1 MKKPIALLA
10 LALTLG
16 LAGCGPTNTSSSSSP
31 DTSDTGSSGSSTP
44 SITDTESS
52 SSSTSSSSSSSSEE
66 KELTVEITSTVTTV
80 EAGKTITL
88 TAAVTNGDE
97 DDKVTW
103 TSGDTSV
110 ATIDANTGVL
120 TGVAAGT
127 ATITAAVGEAKDTVE
142 ITVTPAIPAELAS
155 GTSFHTYLQG
165 QAEATVSS
173 ISYMNRELRPT
184 SEEPETTRYV
194 SKMTK
199 DEILREYDN
208 TGTWDEGMHSSY
220 YAIIGST
227 YYEIDTYGSGRGN
240 RTAILPGDSEAESS
254 EAVARQNLEM
264 MQDEGDLHGI
274 LAEDEAL
281 AAWKAGRNVEGALKE
296 LDYQVDVDGGN
307 YIVTY
312 EAAYEHQDED
322 YEWENCVHYLVT
334 ATLNSKMEI
343 IDLTAEETRAKIDE
357 WNFESHSPKDDASSV
372 YEYTYSVEDIVY
384 VDELPN
390 ADPDDLLLDPTAYFV
405 SKVTKA
411 TLDMTMATGKDDDGN
426 PVFQVG
432 DRIWLDETKIEYLPD
447 TALDADTLQI
457 TGYYDSTTDD
467 PVEDAAITGM
477 YGGTTWAKPGT
488 YDIAIGNAYDADM
501 GWIEGVVVTGEA
513 TSAKIPNITAIDT
526 TTGVFTDVSAGQNG
540 DEYAV
545 SVGKLAWAE
554 ATFNTDQP
562 NASQSAFD
570 QIEITYSK
578 QGIAQAGFYVGDG
591 MRLFQIKGMA
601 DGEVDITIHNSDPAA
616 AYGVEKIVIHVTVG
630 TGGSGEVTAPTIT
643 GLYKYDAGTGD
654 MGELTGSMGEY
665 NVTVSGAENY
675 FIPFYDTVSEITPEE
690 VALID
695 YQLYPADETAIMVSL
710 EYNYD
715 IGLPIMTIDASA
727 AQEGDTLSINIIN
740 PDGSAIIINVTVGQA
755 GTVDPTPGE
764 EETEAPIVTNITD
777 DNVGL
782 TKVSDGEYNL
792 PISKGYMTSIYL
804 YKEGNVAL
812 TVDELNAVDYTVSDQ
827 TKVKVT
833 ADSWDGSTYL
843 NIIATYDAAKGD
855 VVDVTIN
862 NPDGSTIVIHCT
874 VA

>member
-1 MKKPIALLA
+1 MKKPLALLA
-10 LALTLG
+10 LALALG
-16 LAGCGPTNTSSSSSP
+16 LAGCQPGTTTTSSGTDP
-31 DTSDTGSSGSSTP
+31 DTSDTGGSSTVDV
-44 SITDTESS
+44 TDTTETD
-52 SSSTSSSSSSSSEE
+52 STPEQT
-66 KELTVEITSTVTTV
+66 LTVEITSTVTTV

-88 TAAVTNGDE
+88 SANIVNGE
-97 DDKVTW
+97 EGDKVTW
-103 TSGDTSV
+103 SSGNTAV

-127 ATITAAVGEAKDTVE
+127 ATITAACGEATDTVE

-155 GTSFHTYLQG
+155 GTSFHAYLQG

-173 ISYMNRELRPT
+173 ISYMKRELRPT
-184 SEEPETTRYV
+184 SEKPETTRYV

-208 TGTWDEGMHSSY
+208 TGTWDEGKHSSY
-220 YAIIGST
+220 AAIIGST
-227 YYEIDTYGSGRGN
+227 YYEIDTYGSGRGS
-240 RTAILPGDSEAESS
+240 RRAILPGDSEAEFS

-264 MQDEGDLHGI
+264 TQEEGDLHGI

-281 AAWKAGRNVEGALKE
+281 AAWKADRNVEGALKE

-312 EAAYEHQDED
+312 EAAYEHQEEG
-322 YEWENCVHYLVT
+322 YEWENCVHYQVT
-334 ATLNSKMEI
+334 ATLNSEKEI
-343 IDLTAEETRAKIDE
+343 IDLTAEETRATINQWD
-357 WNFESHSPKDDASSV
+357 FETHSPKADASSV
-372 YEYTYSVEDIVY
+372 YEYTYAVEDIVY
-384 VDELPN
+384 VDELAD

-405 SKVTKA
+405 SEVTEA

-432 DRIWLDETKIEYLPD
+432 DRIWLDETTIEYLPA
-447 TALDADTLQI
+447 TALDADSLQI

-467 PVEDAAITGM
+467 PVEGAAITDM

-501 GWIEGVVVTGEA
+501 GRIEGVVVTGEA
-513 TSAKIPNITAIDT
+513 VSTSIPNITAIDT
-526 TTGVFTDVSAGQNG
+526 TSGVFTDVSADQNG

-545 SVGKLAWAE
+545 SVAKWAYAE
-554 ATFNTDQP
+554 ATFMTDQP

-578 QGIAQAGFYVGDG
+578 QGIAQAFFYVGDG
-591 MRLFQIKGMA
+591 MMLFQIMGMA

-616 AYGVEKIVIHVTVG
+616 AYGIEKIVIHVTVG
-630 TGGSGEVTAPTIT
+630 TGGSGEATAPTIT
-643 GLYKYDAGTGD
+643 GLWKYDAETLN
-654 MGELTGSMGEY
+654 MSELTGSMGEY

-675 FIPFYDTVSEITPEE
+675 FIPFYDNVMETTPDE

-695 YQLYPADETAIMVSL
+695 YELYPADETAITVSL
-710 EYNYD
+710 EYISD

-727 AQEGDTLSINIIN
+727 AQEGDTLTINIIN

-755 GTVDPTPGE
+755 GTVDPTPGG
-764 EETEAPIVTNITD
+764 EETEAPIITNITD
-777 DNVGL
+777 DGIGL

-792 PISKGYMTSIYL
+792 PISKYYPTSIYL
-804 YKEGNVAL
+804 YKDEDVAL

-827 TKVKVT
+827 TKVEV
-833 ADSWDGSTYL
+833 APDSWEDLTYL
-843 NIIATYDAAKGD
+843 NITATYAAAKGD